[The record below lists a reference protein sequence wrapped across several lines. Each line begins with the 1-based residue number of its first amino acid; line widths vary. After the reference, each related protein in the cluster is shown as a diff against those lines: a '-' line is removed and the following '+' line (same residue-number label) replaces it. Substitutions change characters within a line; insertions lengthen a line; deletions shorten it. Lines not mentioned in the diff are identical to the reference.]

1 MASTKFSRWVTAG
14 YVFAVLIAACAATVR
29 LLQSTEMPGL
39 AAFELVLLALPW
51 AFALAVEPMARFD
64 WGGMTAIVI
73 GGLVLNALLIHF
85 ASRWL
90 QRKM

>member
-1 MASTKFSRWVTAG
+1 
-14 YVFAVLIAACAATVR
+14 
-29 LLQSTEMPGL
+29 
-39 AAFELVLLALPW
+39 
-51 AFALAVEPMARFD
+51 MARFD

-85 ASRWL
+85 ATRWL